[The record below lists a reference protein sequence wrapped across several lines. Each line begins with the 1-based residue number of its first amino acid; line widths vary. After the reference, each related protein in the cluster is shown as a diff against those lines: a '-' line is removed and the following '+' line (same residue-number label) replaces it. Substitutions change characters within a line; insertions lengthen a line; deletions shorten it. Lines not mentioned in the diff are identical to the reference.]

1 MIDQDLIAAAKS
13 QLAKHNAAAKS
24 QQAKHNIASL
34 IDSTPLCRAD
44 LELMRKYPKHTLAE
58 ARLIDSTVLCRATL
72 LPDQAGR
79 EPGYDFNRLQW
90 QANGEF
96 PSRQ

>member
-1 MIDQDLIAAAKS
+1 MIDHDLIAAAKA
-13 QLAKHNAAAKS
+13 QLAKANL
-24 QQAKHNIASL
+24 AKHNIASL

-44 LELMRKYPKHTLAE
+44 RELMRKYPRHTLAE
-58 ARLIDSTVLCRATL
+58 ARLIDSTPLCRATL
-72 LPDQAGR
+72 LSDQTGH
-79 EPGYDFNRLQW
+79 EPGNDFNRLQW